1 MPLQRVRQDQVADTE
16 STTPASHADT
26 ERQNARAS
34 DHSVAIARTSKSLAT
49 TLMANGIESRSRP
62 NSRDQVVPIR
72 LTCCRQFGTMT
83 EKVSDYEKLLR
94 DLATRVS
101 EADASL
107 IKSVLEKVS
116 IVWSGLMRC

>member
-1 MPLQRVRQDQVADTE
+1 
-16 STTPASHADT
+16 
-26 ERQNARAS
+26 
-34 DHSVAIARTSKSLAT
+34 
-49 TLMANGIESRSRP
+49 
-62 NSRDQVVPIR
+62 
-72 LTCCRQFGTMT
+72 MT